1 MRLLGAIFDM
11 DGVLLDSNYIWRDL
25 GSRYLRN
32 YGKEP
37 EENLRSLLQPMTMED
52 TAIYFREHYRI
63 PRTAKEIAQEMTDMI
78 RAEYTQHVPAK
89 EGVDKLLSLLKMSG
103 VTMYV
108 ATATDRPLAE
118 AALKRTGLMRYFK
131 GMMTC
136 AEAGASK
143 TQPLIYEKCLTRL
156 RCDKQHCM
164 VFEDSLRAIRTASA
178 AGFRVTAV
186 YDEDS
191 AGAQEEIRAIAEYY
205 IRSYADWFE
214 HSWDFQ

>member
-25 GSRYLRN
+25 GARFLRR

-37 EENLRSLLQPMTMED
+37 EKNLRSVLQPLTMED
-52 TAIYFREHYRI
+52 TAIYFRDHYQI
-63 PRTAKEIAQEMTDMI
+63 PRTAEEIAREMTDII
-78 RAEYTQHVPAK
+78 REEYTQNAPAK
-89 EGVDKLLSLLKMSG
+89 EGVDKVLSLLKMRG

-108 ATATDRPLAE
+108 ATATERELAE
-118 AALKRTGLMRYFK
+118 AALRRTDLARYFK
-131 GMMTC
+131 GIMTC
-136 AEAGASK
+136 SEAGASK
-143 TQPLIYEKCLTRL
+143 VSPLIYEKCLTRL

-164 VFEDSLRAIRTASA
+164 VFEDSLRAIRTAST

-191 AGAQEEIRAIAEYY
+191 ADVQEEIRTMAEYY

-214 HSWDFQ
+214 HSEEFQ